1 MRRWRIGSTLE
12 AKIYKAI
19 DSLEA
24 VLQHNLSDLSTWLP
38 MEYEL
43 NQTYGEDKTAFSE
56 YMRELRREAR
66 EDTVR
71 KIREGK

>member
-1 MRRWRIGSTLE
+1 
-12 AKIYKAI
+12 
-19 DSLEA
+19 
-24 VLQHNLSDLSTWLP
+24 